1 MTQTRG
7 EAMKP
12 RPVRWAAQ
20 GVPEALAVLDDH
32 ELVAGGVVDQ
42 VLAGAANGRAWAR
55 LVEFHHRREDDEGG
69 RHAVA
74 PHFTLTPRQAT
85 VAEISDLWGW
95 EAWWVRTQLNVALCL
110 SVYFPRVWGWCLTG
124 QLDAHRAK
132 MIADAARLKLDDPL
146 AWKRLADR
154 LEPWLHRHLTV
165 VEARMPDGSPAP
177 PVVACTA
184 RQLRN
189 KLDYEVKKLIPAA
202 GEDEHRQ
209 AKARRAVRRS
219 ESRDGTGVGW
229 LGINHTT
236 DQLQVAEQ
244 ALTLAARQLRDGGDE
259 RSMDQL
265 RADIA
270 VDRLIGR
277 TDGVKTPGFAR
288 PVVNLTV
295 PIQTV
300 MGISDNPGVLSGGE
314 VIPAGLAR
322 AIAADPDSTW
332 YRMLVDPL
340 GEMVEL
346 STKSYAP
353 TPPIWRDV
361 IARWG
366 GCFRPACGAS
376 AATAEYEHRV
386 PYPVGAT
393 DTVNGWPA
401 CTEDQ
406 KVKHAPGFSISQD
419 CDGSFTLHTPAGF
432 SHHIPTATHPVCDW
446 DTDLPEAP
454 EVQISA
460 SELLHALHHV
470 IGYRE
475 SDVPCRPDLDWE
487 FGPDSDVANL
497 VRQLRDQARHGRAP
511 ARVRD
516 SDLEF

>member
-1 MTQTRG
+1 MTQTTMERSR
-7 EAMKP
+7 P

-20 GVPEALAVLDDH
+20 GVPEELAVLDDH
-32 ELVAGGVVDQ
+32 GLLAGGVVDQ

-55 LVEFHHRREDDEGG
+55 LVEFHRRREEDEGG

-95 EAWWVRTQLNVALCL
+95 EGWWVRTQLNVALCL
-110 SVYFPRVWGWCLTG
+110 SVYFPGVWALCLAG
-124 QLDAHRAK
+124 QLDGHRAR

-146 AWKRLADR
+146 LWRSLALR
-154 LEPWLHRHLTV
+154 IEPWLDKHLRQV
-165 VEARMPDGSPAP
+165 DAAMPDGSPAP
-177 PVVACTA
+177 PVVGCTA

-202 GEDEHRQ
+202 SEDEHRK
-209 AKARRAVRRS
+209 AKARRAVRRT
-219 ESRDGTGVGW
+219 EPADGTGVGW

-236 DQLQVAEQ
+236 DQLATAEQ
-244 ALTLAARQLRDGGDE
+244 ALTLAAKQLRDGGDE
-259 RSMDQL
+259 RSLDQL
-265 RADIA
+265 RADVA
-270 VDRLIGR
+270 VDRLVGR
-277 TDGVKTPGFAR
+277 GDGVKPPSFAR

-295 PIQTV
+295 PVQTV
-300 MGISDNPGVLSGGE
+300 MGISDDPGVLSGGQ

-332 YRMLVDPL
+332 YRMLVDPA
-340 GEMVEL
+340 GEMVAL

-353 TPPIWRDV
+353 TAPIVRDV
-361 IARWG
+361 VARWG
-366 GCFRPACGAS
+366 GCFRPACGES
-376 AATAEYEHRV
+376 AATAEFEHRV
-386 PYPVGAT
+386 AYPAGAT

-406 KVKHAPGFSISQD
+406 KVKHAPGFWIGQD
-419 CDGSFTLHTPAGF
+419 PHGSFTVHTPAGF
-432 SHHIPTATHPVCDW
+432 AHQIPTPTHPVCGW

-460 SELLHALHHV
+460 AELLHALHHV

-475 SDVPCRPDLDWE
+475 TDLPCREDLEWE
-487 FGPDSDVANL
+487 FGPDTEVANI
-497 VRQLRDQARHGRAP
+497 VRNLRDQARHGQTP
-511 ARVRD
+511 ARVPE